1 MKARKTEHEHRRI
14 AKAAFIHRTD
24 RDETP
29 KPENPIPETKPGGNE
44 MSDT

>member
-14 AKAAFIHRTD
+14 AKAAFIHRND

-29 KPENPIPETKPGGNE
+29 KPEKQIPETQPGG
-44 MSDT
+44 